1 MSLKSSV
8 TFSTSSNIL
17 LTDVWHY
24 QDIPLRYSIL
34 REPSSECQVL
44 LSRLSRVLTRGL
56 YSHPVFRSG
65 IHLTQS
71 RLRHILLIIL
81 AHLLVLAFSVE
92 FLSHPYWWPTTVP
105 TNQVLLVE
113 LNQKLNYWFIEIIQP
128 VVDVVLSTIL
138 LINWSLIVAINHPVD
153 TKNICLML
161 LNNAFWLQNNSITPW
176 Y

>member
-71 RLRHILLIIL
+71 RLKHISNNSCSPSCAGIL
-81 AHLLVLAFSVE
+81 SGISQPPILMTNNCSNKPGVAGGTESEIELLVHWDYPTCSRCSSLHHPAYKLV
-92 FLSHPYWWPTTVP
+92 SHCSC
-105 TNQVLLVE
+105 
-113 LNQKLNYWFIEIIQP
+113 QP
-128 VVDVVLSTIL
+128 SCRHQEHLPGAS
-138 LINWSLIVAINHPVD
+138 
-153 TKNICLML
+153 
-161 LNNAFWLQNNSITPW
+161 
-176 Y
+176 